1 MSKAQSPSPAAKV
14 PPNTLAAGHDNGVSA
29 SLAGAVVLVSLSLLG
44 LQLTF
49 ARLLSAVLQ
58 HHYVFAILS
67 SAMLGLGLGGLL
79 VHLLASRKR
88 SITQTRRHFRLV
100 VYGMATAG
108 SIPLSVVGIVYLSAQ
123 PAFYQL
129 VSLYFAVV
137 LLPFL
142 ASGMFFAELYRLYA
156 RHAKQVYACDLLGAA
171 AGGGATI
178 VLLNLTGAI
187 VGSLLLSVIVAA
199 GTLLLVTQR
208 PRAHYSKKITMVG
221 GLILGVSATVAALF
235 AYYPP
240 VASLPAAHNP
250 DKEIY
255 DALNGPWSGS
265 IADTRWSAFGRTQ
278 LVIYQDNPDHRDIYI
293 DGTAGTPM
301 YQFTGN
307 FAQPGPAVEKL
318 LYYFPGAV
326 PFQFLSAGARNSAL
340 IIGPGGGRDI
350 LLAGAAGFTNIA
362 GAEVNPDLLQLMR
375 EHSDY
380 NGGLYSG
387 FDHITVHQAEGRHF
401 VQRDTSQYDLIMMSL
416 PVTNTS
422 RSREGHSLTENF
434 LLTEE
439 ALDDYFHHLTDHGQL
454 VVITHDELAVV
465 RLLRVA
471 LEVMADRGIDNRTAM
486 QHIYVL
492 GSFPYP
498 IVTISK
504 RAFTPQVSRQLFTE
518 IRQRDFSIAASWVPH
533 WVQPGA
539 GNPMLQALAQG
550 RINVTD
556 MEKYIAGHGHDI
568 SSVTDNRPFFYHFEP
583 DLPASLKALSV
594 GSLVAALLAL
604 AVPMLIGLRPPAPEA
619 AERVQRQRLIRNALL
634 FSILGAGFMLTEISL
649 LQRLTYFLG
658 EPVLAL
664 AVLLS
669 GLLVCMGVGSLLT
682 RWIPE
687 KRSRQA
693 LCVTAL
699 AVAAVIALY
708 TVALPG
714 WLSAW
719 ISGGLAARIV
729 VALAII
735 VPLGVV
741 LGCPFPIA
749 LHMLHQSGHNWT
761 VPWMWALNGIF
772 SVTGACAAVVVAM
785 HYGLEQ
791 VLQAAAAAY
800 LLLALVALLP
810 SAHNKHYT

>member
-1 MSKAQSPSPAAKV
+1 MPETQFPSPAAKV
-14 PPNTLAAGHDNGVSA
+14 PPNTLAAGHTNGVGA
-29 SLAGAVVLVSLSLLG
+29 TLAGAVVLVSLSLLG

-79 VHLLASRKR
+79 VHLLGSRNR
-88 SITQTRRHFRLV
+88 TVTQTGCHVRLV
-100 VYGMATAG
+100 IYGMTTAG
-108 SIPLSVVGIVYLSAQ
+108 SIPLSVVGILWLAKQ

-129 VSLYFAVV
+129 VSVYFAVV
-137 LLPFL
+137 ILPFL
-142 ASGMFFAELYRLYA
+142 ASGMFFAELYRLHA
-156 RHAKQVYACDLLGAA
+156 RHAKQVYAWDLLGAA

-178 VLLNLTGAI
+178 VLLDLSGAI
-187 VGSLLLSVIVAA
+187 VGSLVLSVTVAA
-199 GTLLLVTQR
+199 GTLLLVRRHTCTGHSR
-208 PRAHYSKKITMVG
+208 KLAWPGA
-221 GLILGVSATVAALF
+221 LILCVSAAVAALF
-235 AYYPP
+235 LYYPP
-240 VASLPAAHNP
+240 MTSLPSAHNP

-255 DALNGPWSGS
+255 DALNGPWGGS
-265 IADTRWSAFGRTQ
+265 IVDTRWSAFGRTQ

-301 YQFTGN
+301 YQFTGD
-307 FAQPGPAVEKL
+307 FSRPGPAVEKL
-318 LYYFPGAV
+318 LHYFPGAT
-326 PFQFLSAGARNSAL
+326 PFRFLSDDARSNAL

-380 NGGLYSG
+380 NGGLYTG

-401 VQRDTSQYDLIMMSL
+401 VQRDTTQYDLIMMSL

-422 RSREGHSLTENF
+422 RSREGHSLTESF

-439 ALDDYFHHLTDHGQL
+439 ALGDYLDHLTEHGQL

-471 LEVMADRGIDNRTAM
+471 LDVMAAQGIDSQTAM

-504 RAFTPQVSRQLFTE
+504 QAFAPQVSRQIFTE
-518 IRQRDFSIAASWVPH
+518 IRRRDYSIAASWVPH
-533 WVQPGA
+533 GVQRGV
-539 GNPMLQALAQG
+539 GNPMLQALALG
-550 RINVTD
+550 RINVAD
-556 MEKYIAGHGHDI
+556 MEDYIAEHGHDI

-583 DLPASLKALSV
+583 GLPATVKTLSLA
-594 GSLVAALLAL
+594 SLAAALLTL
-604 AVPMLIGLRPPAPEA
+604 LFPVVIGLRSPSPDAS
-619 AERVQRQRLIRNALL
+619 QGRLRRRPIRNALL

-669 GLLVCMGVGSLLT
+669 GLLVCMGAGSLLSH
-682 RWIPE
+682 WIPVA
-687 KRSRQA
+687 RSRQA
-693 LCVTAL
+693 LIISAL
-699 AVAAVIALY
+699 AVAMIIALY
-708 TVALPG
+708 TFALPG
-714 WLSAW
+714 WLAAW
-719 ISGGLAARIV
+719 IASELPARIAI
-729 VALAII
+729 ALAII
-735 VPLGVV
+735 LPLGIV

-749 LHMLHQSGHNWT
+749 LHMLHHNGHTWT

-772 SVTGACAAVVVAM
+772 SVAGACAAVVVGM
-785 HYGLEQ
+785 QYGLDQ

-800 LLLALVALLP
+800 LLLAVVALFP
-810 SAHNKHYT
+810 GTHRKQVG